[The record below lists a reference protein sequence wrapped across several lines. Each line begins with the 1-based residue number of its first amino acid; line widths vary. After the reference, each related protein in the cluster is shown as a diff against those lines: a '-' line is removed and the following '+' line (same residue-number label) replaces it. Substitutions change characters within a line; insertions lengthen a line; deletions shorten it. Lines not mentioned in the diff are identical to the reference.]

1 MAERT
6 AFLWLAARLHLESF
20 QTGRT
25 ECRITKKEKKGWGAG
40 GGGVKTL
47 LKKLAR
53 KVGKNL
59 TGYLNSVEDGRDHWN
74 SAQNPSALISISSP
88 AWVNST
94 MCAYKSSN

>member
-1 MAERT
+1 MQKNKE
-6 AFLWLAARLHLESF
+6 
-20 QTGRT
+20 G
-25 ECRITKKEKKGWGAG
+25 KKWDGGLG